1 MKLFGFEIRKETEED
16 LSIPSFAPRETDDGA
31 LVVSAGGTFGTYL
44 DLEGSAKTEA
54 EIVAKY
60 REMSIQPECDAAI
73 SDIVDEAICK
83 EGKEKIVEIDLDDL
97 DVTDNIK
104 LRIQEEWNKI
114 DQLLDFNNSG
124 YDIFRRWY
132 VDGRIYYHIMID
144 VNDAKSGIKEL
155 RYIDPRKIRKV
166 RAVKRVK
173 KDMVYTNVTDNEFY
187 IYSERG
193 FKGASATGMDN
204 QGLQI
209 AKDSIIHVPS
219 GVVDRDNKIVLGYLH
234 KAIKPLNQLR
244 VLEDATVIYRI
255 SRAPERRIFSIDV
268 GNLPKMKAEQYVKDV
283 MTRHKNRLIYD
294 ATTGDVRDDRKFMT
308 MLEDYWF
315 PRREGGGGTNV
326 TTLPS
331 GQNLGE
337 LADVEYFEKKLYR
350 ALNVPVSR
358 LQADTG
364 FSLGRSSEITRD
376 ELQFQKFIYRLRTKF
391 SALFMKALE
400 KQLILTGVIA
410 ASDWESFKSNIHFNY
425 KADNVFSELKQEEIL
440 RERMNTL
447 SMVDPYVGKYYSAE
461 WVKRNILQ
469 LNDEDIIDMDQEMQ
483 EEAAK
488 NMKMQQQQMAAM
500 GQQPGQDQQGQDQ
513 QQGQQQ
519 GQASGF
525 APNEPQLS
533 SQNLGGS

>member
-1 MKLFGFEIRKETEED
+1 MARLFGFEIRRTSED
-16 LSIPSFAPRETDDGA
+16 VEDNNNIPSFAPRETDDGA

-73 SDIVDEAICK
+73 ANITDDAICK
-83 EGKEKIVEIDLDDL
+83 TDQEDIVSLDLEGLEVADPVKDKIHEAWD
-97 DVTDNIK
+97 
-104 LRIQEEWNKI
+104 KI
-114 DQLLDFNNSG
+114 DNLLDFNNSG

-132 VDGRIYYHIMID
+132 VDGRLYYHIMID
-144 VNDAKSGIKEL
+144 TKNPKAGIKEL

-166 RAVKRVK
+166 RSVKRVR
-173 KDMVYTNVTDNEFY
+173 KDSVFVNVIDSEFY
-187 IYSERG
+187 MYSERG

-268 GNLPKMKAEQYVKDV
+268 GNLPKMKAEQHVKDV

-315 PRREGGGGTNV
+315 PRRSSGGGTQV

-337 LADVEYFEKKLYR
+337 LADVQYFEKKLYKS
-350 ALNVPVSR
+350 LNVPVSR
-358 LQADTG
+358 LESDTG

-376 ELQFQKFIYRLRTKF
+376 ELHFQKFIYRLRTKF
-391 SALFMKALE
+391 STLLYKALE
-400 KQLILTGVIA
+400 KQLVLTGIIA
-410 ASDWESFKSNIHFNY
+410 ENEWDDLKKHINFKFSVDNY
-425 KADNVFSELKQEEIL
+425 FSELKNEEII
-440 RERMNTL
+440 RERVNTL
-447 SMVDPYVGKYYSAE
+447 AAIDPFVGKYYSQD
-461 WVKRNILQ
+461 WIKRNVLQ
-469 LNDEDIIDMDQEMQ
+469 MTDEDIEKMQ
-483 EEAAK
+483 EQIAEEQQQAMQAQQD
-488 NMKMQQQQMAAM
+488 MQQNQPDQAGAADGNQPQQN
-500 GQQPGQDQQGQDQ
+500 
-513 QQGQQQ
+513 
-519 GQASGF
+519 SGF
-525 APNEPQLS
+525 APNEPQLAS
-533 SQNLGGS
+533 DNMGGS